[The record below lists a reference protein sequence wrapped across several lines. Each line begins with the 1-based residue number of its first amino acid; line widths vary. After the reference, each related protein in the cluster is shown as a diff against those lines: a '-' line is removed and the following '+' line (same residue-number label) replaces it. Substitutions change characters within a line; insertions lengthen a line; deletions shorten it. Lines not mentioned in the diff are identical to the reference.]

1 MSVQY
6 ALNKIVTIG
15 DLKKIGLEIEDHREE
30 THCYPFVVN
39 NADGSGVAINQ
50 VNTKDDDNVD
60 NWEITEF
67 EGKCS
72 CGGAGVMLEI
82 CDKLDCKFITDEDID
97 DLIYTNQDE
106 VTDEMF
112 ENRTNKFRKLMKN
125 EQP

>member
-30 THCYPFVVN
+30 IHCHPFVVN
-39 NADGSGVAINQ
+39 NDKGNGVAISL

-60 NWEITEF
+60 NWEIAEF
-67 EGKCS
+67 EGRFS
-72 CGGAGVMLEI
+72 HGGARVMLEI

-97 DLIYTNQDE
+97 ELIYTNQDE

-112 ENRTNKFRKLMKN
+112 ENRTNKFRKIINQKSK
-125 EQP
+125 

>member
-1 MSVQY
+1 MCVQY

-15 DLKKIGLEIEDHREE
+15 DLKKIGLEIEDHREK
-30 THCYPFVVN
+30 THCHPFVVN
-39 NADGSGVAINQ
+39 NDKGSGVAISL

-67 EGKCS
+67 EGRFS
-72 CGGAGVMLEI
+72 HGGAGVMLEI

-112 ENRTNKFRKLMKN
+112 ENRTNKFRKLIKN